1 MLGNTS
7 LELTL
12 PVVHAPYVEN
22 PMKSSGNSSTE
33 FVIAVVA
40 LGLCVAMFVFGVQ
53 LWQFIE

>member
-1 MLGNTS
+1 M
-7 LELTL
+7 TL
-12 PVVHAPYVEN
+12 PVVHVPYVEN

-40 LGLCVAMFVFGVQ
+40 LGLFVAMFVFGVQ